1 MSNVSETTKQVSE
14 LSDLE
19 LLLDVGFAL
28 RSIPEEEI
36 PRWLSGNDCL
46 LRNLPHKDKIKYQ
59 GQPVFGM
66 TKEYDV
72 SAASGQPYRLVVHPE
87 KTLGVQN
94 SAVRV
99 KFSKTYEVGENKDLG
114 SHVEAKKNV
123 LYLLPLVAQLP
134 LKDISYEKVRDFFE
148 KNNGFV
154 YDTARPEMSQ
164 FRDSYQQKRDGEN
177 VWMDVYVTIHNLK
190 DRKVKVDLEVVVPKK
205 RIT

>member
-1 MSNVSETTKQVSE
+1 MSNVSEAVKQISE
-14 LSDLE
+14 FSDLE

-46 LRNLPHKDKIKYQ
+46 LKDLPHKDKVKYQ
-59 GQPVFGM
+59 GQPVLGM
-66 TKEYDV
+66 TKEYEV
-72 SAASGQPYRLVVHPE
+72 SASSGQPYRLVVHPE
-87 KTLGVQN
+87 RTLGVQN

-99 KFSKTYEVGENKDLG
+99 KFSKTYDVGENKELG
-114 SHVEAKKNV
+114 SLVEAKKNV

-134 LKDISYEKVRDFFE
+134 LKDISYEKVREFFE

-154 YDTARPEMSQ
+154 YDTARPEISQ
-164 FRDSYQQKRDGEN
+164 FRDTYQQKRDGELI
-177 VWMDVYVTIHNLK
+177 WMDVYVSIHNLK

-205 RIT
+205 HIT